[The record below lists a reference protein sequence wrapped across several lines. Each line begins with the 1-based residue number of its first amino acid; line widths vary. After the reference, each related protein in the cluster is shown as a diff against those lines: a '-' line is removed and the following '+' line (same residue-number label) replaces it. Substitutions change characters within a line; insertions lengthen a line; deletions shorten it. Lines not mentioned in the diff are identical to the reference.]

1 MARNLHVDHL
11 IRFLGAQH
19 DLPALLGDAAFLAHT
34 AEVEGCPNVVLEA
47 MACGRA
53 VVGTDAGDIPYLVE
67 EGKTGFV
74 VPKNDEAALTSRIAT
89 LLNDRELCRRMGDAG
104 PNAFSAFLGLDRF
117 RSEIFSAYRAEGWED
132 R

>member
-1 MARNLHVDHL
+1 MARNLHVEHL
-11 IRFLGAQH
+11 FEFLGSRH
-19 DLPALLGDAAFLAHT
+19 DIPDLLGGAAFLAHT

-67 EGKTGFV
+67 NGKTGFV
-74 VPKNDEAALTSRIAT
+74 VPKEDEAALATSIAS
-89 LLNDRELCRRMGDAG
+89 LMEDRELCRRMGEAG
-104 PNAFSAFLGLDRF
+104 RRKAEQAFGLNRF
-117 RSEIFSAYRAEGWED
+117 QSEILAAYRAEGWED